1 MAFVTKQLARNVAR
15 SLTAQSPGG
24 SPSVVLEERRKLAE
38 KASTFDIFLS
48 HAREDAEIVL
58 GVVGLLELL
67 GKTVYVDWIS
77 DVQLDRSRVTSL
89 HADVLRYRMRSSA
102 SMLYLTTANSAQSVW
117 MPWELGYFDG
127 HKPGH
132 VAILPVLESG
142 ASFDGQE
149 FLGLYPVM
157 EYGVGSGAG
166 YSDWSIPDGGSGR
179 INLDSFVSE
188 TRPV

>member
-1 MAFVTKQLARNVAR
+1 MAFVTKQLVRNVAR
-15 SLTAQSPGG
+15 SLAARRHGDSPGT
-24 SPSVVLEERRKLAE
+24 VLEERRKLAE

-77 DVQLDRSRVTSL
+77 DIQLDRSRVTPL
-89 HADVLRYRMRSSA
+89 HADVLRSRMRSSA
-102 SMLYLTTANSAQSVW
+102 SMLYLTTANSVQSVW

-127 HKPGH
+127 HKSGH
-132 VAILPVLESG
+132 VAILPIMESDVG
-142 ASFDGQE
+142 FEGQE

-157 EYGVGSGAG
+157 EYGVGAGAG
-166 YSDWSIPDGGSGR
+166 YSDWSIPGGGSGR
-179 INLDSFVSE
+179 IDLDSFVSGAHKI
-188 TRPV
+188 

>member
-1 MAFVTKQLARNVAR
+1 MAFVTKQLVRNVAH
-15 SLTAQSPGG
+15 SLTAG
-24 SPSVVLEERRKLAE
+24 SLGVSAGVVLEERRKLAE
-38 KASTFDIFLS
+38 QASKFDVFLS

-77 DVQLDRSRVTSL
+77 DVQLDRSKVTPL
-89 HADVLRYRMRSSA
+89 HASVLRSRMRSSA
-102 SMLYLTTANSAQSVW
+102 SLLYLTTANSVQSIW

-132 VAILPVLESG
+132 VAILPVLENG
-142 ASFDGQE
+142 MCFEGQE

-157 EYGVGSGAG
+157 EYGVGAGAS
-166 YSDWSIPDGGSGR
+166 YSNWSISDGGSGR
-179 INLDSFVSE
+179 INLDSFVSGSRM
-188 TRPV
+188 T

>member
-15 SLTAQSPGG
+15 SLTARSPGG
-24 SPSVVLEERRKLAE
+24 SSGVVLEERRKLAE
-38 KASTFDIFLS
+38 QASTFDIFLS

-77 DVQLDRSRVTSL
+77 DVQLDRSRVTPL

-102 SMLYLTTANSAQSVW
+102 SMLYLTTANSVQSVW

-132 VAILPVLESG
+132 VAILPVMESG

-157 EYGVGSGAG
+157 EYGVGAGAG
-166 YSDWSIPDGGSGR
+166 YTDWSIPDGGSGR
-179 INLDSFVSE
+179 INLDSFVSG
-188 TRPV
+188 TRMI